1 MMNVMNAK
9 CKFTIDEVINLAE
22 NCYSVGSA
30 NWLRAQFEDYV
41 TVDDESLCDSLGV
54 TRQDVA
60 DLCVLRDIGFE
71 NVRWVKDIFEEFGGC
86 WIAEKIEHEVDGDK
100 HGGMLVC
107 LSVRVGRMLDEYCK
121 KESKN
126 ENDRIRNKVEDLMY
140 DLLDSLNKWNGN
152 NMRNVN
158 RIILVLEDLENIF
171 KRIRDKQIER

>member
-41 TVDDESLCDSLGV
+41 TVDD
-54 TRQDVA
+54 VA

-71 NVRWVKDIFEEFGGC
+71 NVRWVKDIFEELGGC

>member
-1 MMNVMNAK
+1 MK
-9 CKFTIDEVINLAE
+9 RRFSIDEVISLTE

-30 NWLRAQFEDYV
+30 NWLRAQLEDYV
-41 TVDDESLCDSLGV
+41 TADDVDDLCD
-54 TRQDVA
+54 
-60 DLCVLRDIGFE
+60 LREIGFE
-71 NVRWVKDIFEEFGGC
+71 NVRWVKNIFEEFGGC

-107 LSVRVGRMLDEYCK
+107 LSVRVGRMLDEVCE

-140 DLLDSLNKWNGN
+140 DLHDSLNKWNGN

-158 RIILVLEDLENIF
+158 GIILVLEDLVTIF
-171 KRIRDKQIER
+171 KRIRDKQYSKG

>member
-1 MMNVMNAK
+1 MNAK

-41 TVDDESLCDSLGV
+41 TVDD
-54 TRQDVA
+54 VA
-60 DLCVLRDIGFE
+60 DLYVLRDIGFE

-86 WIAEKIEHEVDGDK
+86 WIAEKCENEKDGNK

-158 RIILVLEDLENIF
+158 RIILVLEDLVTIF

>member
-1 MMNVMNAK
+1 MMK
-9 CKFTIDEVINLAE
+9 RRFSIDEVINLTE

-30 NWLRAQFEDYV
+30 NWLRAQLEDYV
-41 TVDDESLCDSLGV
+41 TADDVFDLCD
-54 TRQDVA
+54 
-60 DLCVLRDIGFE
+60 LREIGFE

-86 WIAEKIEHEVDGDK
+86 WVAEKCENERDGNK

-107 LSVRVGRMLDEYCK
+107 LSGRVGRMLDEYCK

-140 DLLDSLNKWNGN
+140 DLHDSLNKWNGN

>member
-41 TVDDESLCDSLGV
+41 TV
-54 TRQDVA
+54 QDVA

-71 NVRWVKDIFEEFGGC
+71 NVRWVKDIFEELGGC

-171 KRIRDKQIER
+171 KKIRDKQIER

>member
-1 MMNVMNAK
+1 MMSVMNAK
-9 CKFTIDEVINLAE
+9 CKFTIDEVINLTE

-41 TVDDESLCDSLGV
+41 TVDD
-54 TRQDVA
+54 VA
-60 DLCVLRDIGFE
+60 DLCVLRDLGFE
-71 NVRWVKDIFEEFGGC
+71 NVRWVKDIFEELGGC

-158 RIILVLEDLENIF
+158 RIILVLEDLVTIF
-171 KRIRDKQIER
+171 KMIRDKQIER

>member
-41 TVDDESLCDSLGV
+41 TVDD
-54 TRQDVA
+54 VA

-86 WIAEKIEHEVDGDK
+86 WIAEKDEKDVDGDK

-126 ENDRIRNKVEDLMY
+126 ENDRIRNKVENLMY

>member
-9 CKFTIDEVINLAE
+9 CKFTIDEVINLTE

-41 TVDDESLCDSLGV
+41 TVD
-54 TRQDVA
+54 DVA

-71 NVRWVKDIFEEFGGC
+71 NVRWVKDIFEELGGC
-86 WIAEKIEHEVDGDK
+86 WIAEKCENEKDGNK